1 MASFGG
7 KSGLELEI
15 EREDS
20 KPGNQGPITLARVT
34 AQFAANQQRGPNMG
48 SAPSLVKAQSTP
60 IQATRPE
67 SADVDEIMDAA

>member
-1 MASFGG
+1 
-7 KSGLELEI
+7 
-15 EREDS
+15 
-20 KPGNQGPITLARVT
+20 
-34 AQFAANQQRGPNMG
+34 MG